1 MYLFVPGCTGMY
13 HIENPVLPC
22 TVLYSPVGI
31 VTVEILCCLVLS
43 CYVLYPYGKS
53 GTDLYSHVPSCSRTC
68 TCTGNLVLT
77 CTALYISNLQ
87 ILYLSVQPCTKT
99 TNLALT
105 CNDLYLPVPNRE
117 IMHWL
122 VLPCTSTYQKVQVRT
137 NMPYLV
143 QVHRILDA
151 DAAVQYR
158 SYVDHDILVDVKN
171 IDSL

>member
-1 MYLFVPGCTGMY
+1 
-13 HIENPVLPC
+13 
-22 TVLYSPVGI
+22 
-31 VTVEILCCLVLS
+31 
-43 CYVLYPYGKS
+43 
-53 GTDLYSHVPSCSRTC
+53 
-68 TCTGNLVLT
+68 
-77 CTALYISNLQ
+77 
-87 ILYLSVQPCTKT
+87 
-99 TNLALT
+99 
-105 CNDLYLPVPNRE
+105 
-117 IMHWL
+117 MHWL